1 MGIENNQ
8 SIKVNPDIVKPERLK
23 SLDILRGFDM
33 FWITGGEGL
42 VFALGA
48 ATGWGFIKTL
58 EEQLQHV
65 RWAGFHFYDLIFP
78 LFIFIMGVAIPYAL
92 TSKLAKGIP
101 KLDLYKKVFKRFI
114 LLVIFGIIYNQ
125 AWMQNWS
132 DPRIASVLGQIGFA
146 YLFAAIIFINFP
158 KLKSIIIWTAGI
170 LVGYALIQLF
180 VPVPGFG
187 AGNITPE
194 GSINAYLDQL
204 FTPGQLLDDTF
215 DPEGVFNNISA
226 IAIALMG
233 VTAGFTL
240 KGKQLT
246 PYLKFA
252 VLLVTGLILIG
263 LAMLLKDWYPII
275 KKAWT
280 STFNLQA
287 GGVSFILLA
296 VFYLVIDIWKINK
309 WGFYFMVIGVNPI
322 TVYLG
327 TTFINFNFT
336 SKALLGGFAELLGDY
351 EPVLISLGA
360 VSLIWGSLYLLYKNR
375 IFLKV

>member
-1 MGIENNQ
+1 MGNENKLSSEEIQ
-8 SIKVNPDIVKPERLK
+8 QISKPERLK

-48 ATGWGFIKTL
+48 ATGWSFMKTV
-58 EEQLQHV
+58 EEQMHHV
-65 RWAGFHFYDLIFP
+65 KWAGFHFYDLIFP

-92 TSKLAKGIP
+92 TSKIEKGIP
-101 KLDLYKKVFKRFI
+101 KVDLYKKVFKRFI
-114 LLVIFGIIYNQ
+114 LLVIFGILYNQ
-125 AWMQNWS
+125 AWLQNWS
-132 DPRIASVLGQIGFA
+132 NPRIASVLGQIGFA

-158 KLKSIIIWTAGI
+158 KLKSIIMWIIGI
-170 LVGYALIQLF
+170 LVAYALIQLF

-194 GSINAYLDQL
+194 GSFNAYFDQL
-204 FTPGQLLDDTF
+204 FTPGRLIDETF
-215 DPEGVFNNISA
+215 DPEGIFNNISA

-233 VTAGFTL
+233 VTAGFIL
-240 KGKQLT
+240 RQKNYS
-246 PYLKFA
+246 PYLKFT
-252 VLLVTGLILIG
+252 VLLATGLVLVG
-263 LAMLLKDWYPII
+263 LTTVLKDWYPII

-287 GGVSFILLA
+287 GGLSFILLA
-296 VFYLVIDIWKINK
+296 VFYLVIDVWKINK

-327 TTFINFNFT
+327 AAFINFNFT
-336 SKALLGGFAELLGDY
+336 SEALFGGFALLLGDY
-351 EPVLISLGA
+351 GPVLISLGTIG
-360 VSLIWGSLYLLYKNR
+360 LIWGGLYLLYKNK